1 MAIKYIVVTGGV
13 LSGLGKGITAS
24 SIGRLLKSRGYKVSA
39 VKIDPYMNIDA
50 GTMNPFEHGEVFV
63 LDDGGEVDQDLGN
76 YERFLDIAMGRDN
89 NITTGKVFKAVIDR
103 ERRGDYLGRTVQII
117 PHVTTE
123 IKEHVKRVARAS
135 NCDVCLVEVG
145 GTVGDIES
153 APFLEALRQL
163 ALDAGHANVA
173 FVHTTLVPVLGAV
186 GEQKTKPTQHSV
198 MELRRVGVAPDL
210 LVCRSDDYLEETTR
224 SKLALFCDVS
234 REAVVSAPDARS
246 IYEVPMIL
254 ESQGVTDT
262 LCKRLGLDPRERD
275 TKEWRAFVDRVLNPA
290 GRVTIAV
297 VGKYTDLADSYL
309 SISEAFTHA
318 GAGRDVKVEIKWI
331 DSEDVEVAE
340 AARILDGVDGILV
353 PGGFGPR
360 GSEGKIRAIQYAR
373 ESGIPFLGICFGFQ
387 LAVVEYSRHVLG
399 YEGANSTELN
409 PSTKYPVIDLL
420 PGHTADEAKGASM
433 RLGKSPI
440 KVAAGSR
447 ASRLYNDATE
457 VSERHRHRWEVN
469 PGYVSKLVE
478 GGIVFS
484 GRDPSGELMEF
495 LELPDHPYFMG
506 SQGHPEFKSRPN
518 APAPLFSGLV
528 EAAWTRK
535 EARKRGD

>member
-1 MAIKYIVVTGGV
+1 MKYIVVTGGV

-24 SIGRLLKSRGYKVSA
+24 SIGRLLKSRGYKVTA

-63 LDDGGEVDQDLGN
+63 LEDGGEVDQDLGN
-76 YERFLDIAMGRDN
+76 YERFCDIAMGRDN

-135 NCDVCLVEVG
+135 SADVCIIEVG

-153 APFLEALRQL
+153 APFLEAMRQL
-163 ALDAGHANVA
+163 ALDAGHQNVA
-173 FVHTTLVPVLGAV
+173 FVHATLVPMMGAV

-210 LVCRSDDYLEETTR
+210 LVCRSDDYLEESTR
-224 SKLALFCDVS
+224 SKLALFCDVE

-262 LCKRLGLDPRERD
+262 ILKRLDMEPRDRD
-275 TKEWRAFVDRVLNPA
+275 LKEWRAFVDRVLNPA
-290 GRVTIAV
+290 GRVKIAV

-309 SISEAFTHA
+309 SIKEAFTHA
-318 GAGRDVKVEIKWI
+318 GAQADVKVEVKWV
-331 DSEDVEVAE
+331 DSEDVEMAD
-340 AARILDGVDGILV
+340 APRLLDDADGILV

-360 GSEGKIRAIQYAR
+360 GSEGKIRAIRYAR
-373 ESGIPFLGICFGFQ
+373 ENNVPFLGICFGFQ
-387 LAVVEYSRHVLG
+387 LAVVEYARHVLG
-399 YEGANSTELN
+399 LDGANSSELN
-409 PSTKYPVIDLL
+409 ASTKYPVIDLL
-420 PGHTADEAKGASM
+420 PGHTADEAKGATM
-433 RLGKSPI
+433 RLGGSMI
-440 KVAAGSR
+440 KVTPDTKAHE
-447 ASRLYNDATE
+447 LYGDTN

-469 PGYVSKLVE
+469 PGYVGKLEE
-478 GGIVFS
+478 GGLVFS
-484 GRDPSGELMEF
+484 GRDPTGDLMEF

-506 SQGHPEFKSRPN
+506 SQAHPEFKSRPQT
-518 APAPLFSGLV
+518 PAPLFSGLV
-528 EAAWTRK
+528 KAAWAHK
-535 EARKRGD
+535 QARKS